1 MMLRGKKHWKWIF
14 TAIVSCICLSIGA
27 QCFPVDIIKKN
38 LQASVASFSEEASY
52 PEIIRHYKGGQLDDC
67 TDALI
72 LNIAGYDGNE
82 SVLIRAM
89 ANYRTTTGNDPC
101 ADLRS
106 FQKKNGEVSV
116 KEYTRYWFGNLFFI
130 KLMLLFFDY
139 SDMQMWNQMIQIGLL
154 VYVIYL
160 FIKRKM
166 EKFCIPLLLSVFLL
180 MPVIIPLSLQFSSVY
195 YITLI
200 TMILIIH
207 SSGTFIEKMQGGGYL
222 AIFAC
227 VGIITNWLD
236 LLTYPLLTLGMP
248 LVLILLI
255 AGEKGE
261 EVRVDTIMKLSIAW
275 GAGYGGMW
283 ILKWALASVILGR
296 NVFKEAFYQITFRVS
311 QEYNGNYIT
320 RPGVVKRNLGVIEN
334 FPYLTICIAA
344 FIYGII
350 RILNVIR
357 KKRVKIKFFRKTAI
371 SYIFIASMPFI
382 WYGVLV
388 QHSWMHVWFTYRN
401 LAISDFSI
409 FTLLY
414 QFDSYCMVASL
425 NEVRDENISSHTR
438 KGGFQRNSQ

>member
-207 SSGTFIEKMQGGGYL
+207 SSGTFIEKMQGGGTWLYL
-222 AIFAC
+222 P
-227 VGIITNWLD
+227 VSG
-236 LLTYPLLTLGMP
+236 LLRIG
-248 LVLILLI
+248 LI
-255 AGEKGE
+255 
-261 EVRVDTIMKLSIAW
+261 
-275 GAGYGGMW
+275 Y
-283 ILKWALASVILGR
+283 
-296 NVFKEAFYQITFRVS
+296 
-311 QEYNGNYIT
+311 
-320 RPGVVKRNLGVIEN
+320 
-334 FPYLTICIAA
+334 
-344 FIYGII
+344 
-350 RILNVIR
+350 
-357 KKRVKIKFFRKTAI
+357 
-371 SYIFIASMPFI
+371 
-382 WYGVLV
+382 
-388 QHSWMHVWFTYRN
+388 
-401 LAISDFSI
+401 
-409 FTLLY
+409 
-414 QFDSYCMVASL
+414 
-425 NEVRDENISSHTR
+425 
-438 KGGFQRNSQ
+438 